1 MIYRKTWFSYV
12 LWMVFTMLCVIFL
25 VFAGNYVCVSYFAD
39 GMAQVDEALRPVF
52 GFAAVLAAAAA
63 YWLIRPIA
71 GRIRRRYVGKAF
83 AGRIMEGIVVTGLL
97 ALGLFVRME
106 RAGTYTKLQEAAGSS
121 MQNFLSGMEYFD
133 MAVVTTDGFTGPA
146 AYGSAWLYVACLSV
160 VLSFLGNKAAS
171 AIVFQVFL
179 QMAGLGLGYAVAR
192 RSAGR
197 LPACVVLLYLAC
209 SPGYL
214 EMLKNLGPECLFFD
228 LYLIVMLVVV
238 GFLKAYCKN
247 RCGRVAALAGAA
259 GAGALI
265 GMLGYLDL
273 TAFTI
278 LALGAVVVT
287 GKKSRTKEEPVRNG
301 GGISAAVAALI
312 LTGCGAGFLGTAAAV
327 SSGSGMG
334 LVAQLTQ
341 WASVHVWNTRTF
353 GFRPLYPYSLDMLLF
368 GVLAVPASFL
378 VFEFFRSGRE
388 QNYMLWILLCIAA
401 APTPLAVFGVQPF
414 GLLSMYLW
422 GVLAGL
428 GLQNCIFGGQARLMQ
443 TMIEEINQAAGE
455 IETVEEAGPAQAG
468 RLMQE
473 GREKNKVGQIQTD
486 GRSEEAERIQ
496 TDEHVEE
503 AGQMQEDREK
513 NKDELIQEGGKRDK
527 AEEIEVLDL
536 TKEETPE
543 EQQQAEEPVKK
554 PRYIKN
560 PLPLPKKH
568 VRRQMD
574 YQYTVDDKDMNY
586 DVEVGDDDD
595 FDL

>member
-1 MIYRKTWFSYV
+1 
-12 LWMVFTMLCVIFL
+12 
-25 VFAGNYVCVSYFAD
+25 
-39 GMAQVDEALRPVF
+39 
-52 GFAAVLAAAAA
+52 
-63 YWLIRPIA
+63 
-71 GRIRRRYVGKAF
+71 
-83 AGRIMEGIVVTGLL
+83 
-97 ALGLFVRME
+97 LFVRVE
-106 RAGTYTKLQEAAGSS
+106 RAGTYTGLQEAAESS

-133 MAVVTTDGFTGPA
+133 MAVVTADGFAAQT

-179 QMAGLGLGYAVAR
+179 QMAGLGLGYAVTR

-247 RCGRVAALAGAA
+247 RCGRGAALAGAV

-265 GMLGYLDL
+265 GVLGYLDL

-287 GKKSRTKEEPVRNG
+287 GKKSRTEEEPVRNG

-327 SSGSGMG
+327 SASSGTG
-334 LVAQLTQ
+334 LMAHLTQ

-353 GFRPLYPYSLDMLLF
+353 GFQPLYPYSLDMLLF
-368 GVLAVPASFL
+368 GVLAVLASFL

-388 QNYMLWILLCIAA
+388 QNYMLWILLCIVA

-455 IETVEEAGPAQAG
+455 IEAVEEGGPVQAG

-473 GREKNKVGQIQTD
+473 GREKNKVGLMQAD
-486 GRSEEAERIQ
+486 GQSEEAELIQ
-496 TDEHVEE
+496 ANGQPKE
-503 AGQMQEDREK
+503 ADH
-513 NKDELIQEGGKRDK
+513 IQEGGNKDK

-543 EQQQAEEPVKK
+543 EQQAEEPVKK

>member
-1 MIYRKTWFSYV
+1 MVYRKTWFSYV

-39 GMAQVDEALRPVF
+39 SMAQVDGALRPVS

-71 GRIRRRYVGKAF
+71 GRIRKRYAGKAF
-83 AGRIMEGIVVTGLL
+83 AGRILEGIVVTGLL
-97 ALGLFVRME
+97 ALGLFVRVE
-106 RAGTYTKLQEAAGSS
+106 RAGTYTGLQEAAESS

-133 MAVVTTDGFTGPA
+133 MAVVTADGFAAQT

-179 QMAGLGLGYAVAR
+179 QMTGLGLGYAVTR

-247 RCGRVAALAGAA
+247 RCGRGAALAGAV

-265 GMLGYLDL
+265 GVLGYLDL

-278 LALGAVVVT
+278 LALGAAVVT
-287 GKKSRTKEEPVRNG
+287 GKKSRTEEEPVRNG

-312 LTGCGAGFLGTAAAV
+312 LIGCGAGFLGTAAAV
-327 SSGSGMG
+327 SASSGTG
-334 LVAQLTQ
+334 LIAYLTQ
-341 WASVHVWNTRTF
+341 WAAVHVWNTRTF
-353 GFRPLYPYSLDMLLF
+353 GFQPLYPYSLDMLLF
-368 GVLAVPASFL
+368 GVLAVMASFL

-388 QNYMLWILLCIAA
+388 QNYMLWILLCIVA

-455 IETVEEAGPAQAG
+455 IEAVEE
-468 RLMQE
+468 
-473 GREKNKVGQIQTD
+473 
-486 GRSEEAERIQ
+486 S
-496 TDEHVEE
+496 
-503 AGQMQEDREK
+503 GQMQEDREK
-513 NKDELIQEGGKRDK
+513 NKVELIQAGGNKDK
-527 AEEIEVLDL
+527 VEEIEVLDL

-543 EQQQAEEPVKK
+543 EQQQAEEPVRK

-595 FDL
+595 FDV

>member
-1 MIYRKTWFSYV
+1 M
-12 LWMVFTMLCVIFL
+12 
-25 VFAGNYVCVSYFAD
+25 D
-39 GMAQVDEALRPVF
+39 GALRPVS
-52 GFAAVLAAAAA
+52 GFVAVLAAAAA

-71 GRIRRRYVGKAF
+71 GRIRKRYAGKAF
-83 AGRIMEGIVVTGLL
+83 AGRILEGIVVTGLL
-97 ALGLFVRME
+97 ALGLFVRVE
-106 RAGTYTKLQEAAGSS
+106 RAGTYTGLQEAAESS

-133 MAVVTTDGFTGPA
+133 MAVVTADGFAAQT

-179 QMAGLGLGYAVAR
+179 QMAGLGLGYAVTR

-247 RCGRVAALAGAA
+247 RCGRGAALAGAF

-265 GMLGYLDL
+265 GVLGYLDL

-278 LALGAVVVT
+278 LALGAAVVT
-287 GKKSRTKEEPVRNG
+287 GKRSRTEEEPVRNG

-327 SSGSGMG
+327 SSGCGTG
-334 LVAQLTQ
+334 LMAHLTQ

-353 GFRPLYPYSLDMLLF
+353 GFQPLYPYSLDMLLF
-368 GVLAVPASFL
+368 GVLAVMASFL

-388 QNYMLWILLCIAA
+388 QNYMLWILLCIVA

-455 IETVEEAGPAQAG
+455 IEAVEE
-468 RLMQE
+468 
-473 GREKNKVGQIQTD
+473 
-486 GRSEEAERIQ
+486 S
-496 TDEHVEE
+496 
-503 AGQMQEDREK
+503 GQMQEDREK
-513 NKDELIQEGGKRDK
+513 NKADHIQEGGNKDK
-527 AEEIEVLDL
+527 VEEIEVLDL
-536 TKEETPE
+536 TKEETSE
-543 EQQQAEEPVKK
+543 EQQAEESVKK